1 MFARL
6 IFLAPGRPFWVNAT
20 NSAFSSLFK
29 STMYFFAIA
38 NSFQAFGAF

>member
-29 STMYFFAIA
+29 SAMYFFAMA
-38 NSFQAFGAF
+38 NSFQAFGEF

>member
-6 IFLAPGRPFWVNAT
+6 IFLAPERPFWVNAT
-20 NSAFSSLFK
+20 NSAFSALSK

-38 NSFQAFGAF
+38 ISFQAFGEF